1 MLNLVFYTNNNNTQI
16 DLNIYISMNTIVMKF
31 GGTSVAG
38 TEKIRNIADIVIKEV
53 KNNKIIVV
61 LSAMAGETNKLQS
74 FLDDF
79 ASQYSL
85 ESDLVLTSGEQVTI
99 GLLSAQLKNKGIKSI
114 PLLGWQIPIITD
126 DNHEKA
132 KILHIDNKRIEKF
145 FEKNDVI
152 VLAGFQGIS
161 LDGEITSLGRGG
173 SDTTAVAIASSVG
186 AERCDIYT
194 DVDGVYTTDPNID
207 QNAKKIPKMSYEE
220 MLEMASTG
228 SKVLHTRSV
237 ELAMKNNLTLQV
249 LSSLTKE
256 TGTFI
261 VDEKELI
268 EKEIV
273 SGVSYSKNE
282 AKVTISG
289 ILDKPGISAKIFS
302 LMTENNINVDM
313 IVQNISQDRISA
325 NITFTINLKDFDL
338 TKSVIEKNHNSL
350 KYKSLSLDKNVAK
363 ISVIGMGM
371 MSQAGVAEK
380 MFKTLAKNEINI
392 LAISTSEIKISVL
405 IEEKHTNIAVKSLHE
420 AYNL

>member
-1 MLNLVFYTNNNNTQI
+1 
-16 DLNIYISMNTIVMKF
+16 MNTIVMKF

-38 TEKIRNIADIVIKEV
+38 TEKLRNIADIVIKEV

-74 FLDDF
+74 YLDDF
-79 ASQYSL
+79 GSQYSL

-99 GLLSAQLKNKGIKSI
+99 GLLSAELKNKGIKSI

-126 DNHEKA
+126 DSHEKA

-152 VLAGFQGIS
+152 ILAGFQGIS

-207 QNAKKIPKMSYEE
+207 QNAKKISRMSYEE

-249 LSSLTKE
+249 LSSLTKQS
-256 TGTFI
+256 GTFI

-313 IVQNISQDRISA
+313 IVQNISQDGISA
-325 NITFTINLKDFDL
+325 NITFTINHKDFDL
-338 TKSVIEKNHNSL
+338 TKSVIEQNNNSL

-405 IEEKHTNIAVKSLHE
+405 IEKKHTNIAVKSLHE

>member
-1 MLNLVFYTNNNNTQI
+1 
-16 DLNIYISMNTIVMKF
+16 MNTIVMKF

-38 TEKIRNIADIVIKEV
+38 TEKLRNIADIVIKEV

-99 GLLSAQLKNKGIKSI
+99 GLLSAELKNRGVKSI
-114 PLLGWQIPIITD
+114 PILGWQIPIITD
-126 DNHEKA
+126 NSHEKA
-132 KILHIDNKRIEKF
+132 KILNIDNKRIQKF

-173 SDTTAVAIASSVG
+173 SDTTAVAIASSVD
-186 AERCDIYT
+186 AKRCDIYT
-194 DVDGVYTTDPNID
+194 DVEGVYTTDPNID
-207 QNAKKIPKMSYEE
+207 QNAKKISKMSYEE

-302 LMTENNINVDM
+302 LMSENNINVDM
-313 IVQNISQDRISA
+313 IVQNISQDGISA
-325 NITFTINLKDFDL
+325 NITFTISQKDFDI
-338 TKSVIEKNHNSL
+338 TKSVIEKNGNSL

>member
-1 MLNLVFYTNNNNTQI
+1 M
-16 DLNIYISMNTIVMKF
+16 NIIVMKF
-31 GGTSVAG
+31 GGTSVAD
-38 TEKIRNIADIVIKEV
+38 TEKLKNIVNIVSQEV
-53 KNNKIIVV
+53 NKYKVVVV
-61 LSAMAGETNKLQS
+61 LSAMAGETNKLQGY
-74 FLDDF
+74 LDQF
-79 ASQYSL
+79 GSQNSI

-99 GLLSAQLKNKGIKSI
+99 GLLSAALKNEGIKSI

-132 KILHIDNKRIEKF
+132 KILQIDSKRINRY
-145 FEKNDVI
+145 FENKDVI
-152 VLAGFQGIS
+152 VLAGFQGIN
-161 LDGEITSLGRGG
+161 LDGNITSLGRGG
-173 SDTTAVAIASSVG
+173 SDTTAVAIASSID

-194 DVDGVYTTDPNID
+194 DVDGVYTTDPNVD
-207 QNAKKIPKMSYEE
+207 QNAKKISKMAYEE

-228 SKVLHTRSV
+228 AKVLHTRSV

-302 LMTENNINVDM
+302 LMTESNINVDM
-313 IVQNISQDRISA
+313 IVQNISQDGIYA
-325 NITFTINLKDFDL
+325 NITFTINQKDYDL
-338 TKSVIEKNHNSL
+338 TKSVLKNSNNVL
-350 KYKSLSLDKNVAK
+350 KYKSLLLDKNVAK
-363 ISVIGMGM
+363 ISVVGMGM
-371 MSQAGVAEK
+371 MSQSGVAEK

-405 IEEKHTNIAVKSLHE
+405 IDEKHTNIAVKSLHD

>member
-1 MLNLVFYTNNNNTQI
+1 
-16 DLNIYISMNTIVMKF
+16 MNTIVMKF

-38 TEKIRNIADIVIKEV
+38 TEKLRNIADIVIEEV

-99 GLLSAQLKNKGIKSI
+99 GLLSAELKNRGVKSI

-126 DNHEKA
+126 NSHEKA
-132 KILHIDNKRIEKF
+132 KILNIDNKRIQKF

-173 SDTTAVAIASSVG
+173 SDTTAVAIASSVD
-186 AERCDIYT
+186 AKRCDIYT
-194 DVDGVYTTDPNID
+194 DVEGVYTTDPNID
-207 QNAKKIPKMSYEE
+207 QNAKKISKMSYEE

-302 LMTENNINVDM
+302 LMSENNINVDM
-313 IVQNISQDRISA
+313 IVQNISQDGISA
-325 NITFTINLKDFDL
+325 NITFTISQKDFDI
-338 TKSVIEKNHNSL
+338 TKSVIEKNRNSL